1 MSEKTVFREKNADD
15 SPGFLLFR
23 ITVLWQK
30 KLGIIF
36 NDLKIQQTQYAI
48 LASLKYFEEKNEKC
62 TQAFLVEH
70 ARIDKMTLSK
80 SVRQLE
86 KTGLVKRAQSDEDA
100 RAVLVQLTQRGRNL
114 VTEAVRR
121 IEDAD
126 ELFFHYLNEKQR
138 SSFKEISLA
147 LIKGNSES

>member
-1 MSEKTVFREKNADD
+1 MSEKTVFKEKDADD
-15 SPGFLLFR
+15 SPGFLLFK

-36 NDLKIQQTQYAI
+36 NDLRIQQTQYAI
-48 LASLKYFEEKNEKC
+48 LASLKFYEEKNEKC

-86 KTGLVKRAQSDEDA
+86 KSGLVRRTQSEEDA
-100 RAVLVQLTQRGRNL
+100 RAVIVNLTSKGRKLVN
-114 VTEAVRR
+114 EAVQR

-126 ELFFHYLNEKQR
+126 ESFFQYLTEKQR
-138 SSFKEISLA
+138 CSFKEISLA

>member
-114 VTEAVRR
+114 VTEAVGR

-138 SSFKEISLA
+138 SSFKEISLT

>member
-1 MSEKTVFREKNADD
+1 MSEKTVFKEKDADD
-15 SPGFLLFR
+15 SPGFLLFK

-36 NDLKIQQTQYAI
+36 NDLGIQQTQYAI
-48 LASLKYFEEKNEKC
+48 LASLKFYEEKNEKC

-86 KTGLVKRAQSDEDA
+86 KSGLVRRKQSEEDA
-100 RAVLVQLTQRGRNL
+100 RAVIVGLTSKGRKLVS
-114 VTEAVRR
+114 EAVQR

-126 ELFFHYLNEKQR
+126 ESFFQYLSEKQR

>member
-100 RAVLVQLTQRGRNL
+100 RAVLVKLTQRGRNL